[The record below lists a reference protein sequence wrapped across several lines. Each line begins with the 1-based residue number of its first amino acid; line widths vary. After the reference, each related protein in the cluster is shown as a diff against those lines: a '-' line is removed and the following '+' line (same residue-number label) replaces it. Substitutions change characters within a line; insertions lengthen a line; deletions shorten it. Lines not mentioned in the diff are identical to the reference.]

1 MSEKTS
7 REKAPYPQI
16 VVAGAGNVGCFVG
29 GMLARGAHHVT
40 LLVRP
45 HLEEVLARQGLML
58 TDFEGLDEELAPD
71 MIRRSVDPAC
81 LAVADII
88 LVTVK
93 SGDTA
98 EMAGLIRSYAKPEA
112 IIVSLQNGVG
122 NGGILKSALPRH
134 DVRAGMVPF
143 NIVAMGGGRFH
154 RATSGDIVI
163 EKGPGWLGWTL
174 SVSGLSV
181 HEREGIVPIQW
192 GKLLMNLN
200 NGLNALAGVP
210 LRDQLR
216 SMGWRRIMADQL
228 AEAVRVLDAAGI
240 EAVMPL
246 SRRLPIRIM
255 PKILRLPSL
264 LFNRVARAM
273 LTVDPTARSSMW
285 EDLEEGR
292 RTEIDELQGMIVE
305 LGRETGIKT
314 PINACVAELIREA
327 EARGVGSPRL
337 FPRDLRRLVRVQK
350 QTG

>member
-7 REKAPYPQI
+7 EEKVPYPQI
-16 VVAGAGNVGCFVG
+16 VVAGAGSVGCFVG

-45 HLEEVLARQGLML
+45 RLEEVLARQGLTL

-71 MIRRSVDPAC
+71 MFYRSVDPAC
-81 LAVADII
+81 LAAADII

-98 EMAGLIRSYAKPEA
+98 EMADLIRAHAKPEA
-112 IIVSLQNGVG
+112 VVVSLQNGVG
-122 NGGILKSALPRH
+122 NGGVLKSALPGF

-143 NIVAMGGGRFH
+143 NIVSMGGGRFH
-154 RATSGDIVI
+154 RGTSGDIVI
-163 EKGPGWLGWTL
+163 EKGPGWLAWTL
-174 SVSGLSV
+174 SVKGLTV
-181 HEREGIVPIQW
+181 HERDAMVPIQW
-192 GKLLMNLN
+192 GKLLINLN
-200 NGLNALAGVP
+200 NALNALAGMP

-228 AEAVRVLDAAGI
+228 SEAIRVLEAAEI

-246 SRRLPIRIM
+246 NRRLPIRIM

-264 LFNRVARAM
+264 LFNWVARSM
-273 LTVDPTARSSMW
+273 LTIDPNARSSMW
-285 EDLEEGR
+285 EDLQEGR

-305 LGRETGIKT
+305 LGREKGIKT

-327 EARGVGSPRL
+327 EAKGAGSPQL
-337 FPRDLRRLVRVQK
+337 FPRDMRRLVRVQK
-350 QTG
+350 QSA